1 MAFARASSSSP
12 CVLYRG
18 FARKPPD
25 RNFQPVEPAGSFSND
40 DRSFPRPLLR
50 ELLRELSRGL
60 SKNESPLERE
70 PLTLCGRFGW
80 RSLSPRPPCA
90 HSATDR
96 ACECTATS
104 HHRGDRMSCLSV
116 GVTDRS
122 LAATG
127 AAAARVADS
136 GRPSRKIPIARAG
149 QRVHRDDT
157 VRLCHPA
164 RSTRHAAH
172 AGQRKGERRSNH
184 SAVRRQAG
192 LGRRAD
198 IGISAAQCWLHC
210 CRRDARAAGRPGP
223 RPATSTSASS
233 RAVARGASAP
243 LRARAARGRRVR
255 TSFAS
260 CSLLACAMGSCR
272 HAYDD
277 MGGGAMGIAPLRR
290 SCCTQSA
297 AAELEGVAAESG
309 RCFASS
315 FLTR

>member
-1 MAFARASSSSP
+1 MPQAAPPACCIAALRGSLPIGTSSRSS
-12 CVLYRG
+12 R
-18 FARKPPD
+18 PD
-25 RNFQPVEPAGSFSND
+25 LSQTTIGP
-40 DRSFPRPLLR
+40 
-50 ELLRELSRGL
+50 SRGRCCASCCASFRAACRRTSL
-60 SKNESPLERE
+60 RSSASHSHCVVGSGGARSARDRPARTV
-70 PLTLCGRFGW
+70 PPIGRV
-80 RSLSPRPPCA
+80 
-90 HSATDR
+90 SAQPQAIIAGT
-96 ACECTATS
+96 
-104 HHRGDRMSCLSV
+104 GSCLSV

-297 AAELEGVAAESG
+297 AAELEGVAAEPRG
-309 RCFASS
+309 VAFRA